1 MFQVNKSVIFQ
12 YTLVSNRGSVFPQ
25 EAVENNWMG
34 GDFEEVHKEM
44 IYMDVW
50 MMLEEIKTMLFEDM

>member
-25 EAVENNWMG
+25 ETVEHNGMG
-34 GDFEEVHKEM
+34 GDFEEVCKEM
-44 IYMDVW
+44 INMDVW
-50 MMLEEIKTMLFEDM
+50 AVLEEVKAMTLGDM